1 MPEIFTYDFMINALL
16 ASLLA
21 SIAAGIIG
29 SYVVVKRIVF
39 ITGGIS
45 HSTYGGIGLGY
56 LLGFN
61 PIFGAVGA
69 SLITATIVAKIGRT
83 EKQSEDMLIGII
95 WAFGMA
101 LGIFFVNLSD
111 GYTPDLM
118 SYLFGNI
125 LLVSQ
130 GDILLML
137 ILNIIVISLVYIYY
151 GKFQAVT
158 FDEEFAKSV
167 GINTDRVYLI
177 LLLLIAITVVMLI
190 KVVGIVLVIALIS
203 IPPAIAIKY
212 SRSLKQMMLLSVLL
226 GLTFSILGLFI
237 SYYLNL
243 TSGASIIFI
252 SVLGYLVSYFTK
264 K

>member
-1 MPEIFTYDFMINALL
+1 MPEIFTYDFMLNAIA
-16 ASLLA
+16 ASILA

-29 SYVVVKRIVF
+29 SYVVVKKIVF
-39 ITGGIS
+39 ISGGIS

-69 SLITATIVAKIGRT
+69 SIITAALVAKISRK
-83 EKQSEDMLIGII
+83 EKQSEDMLVGII
-95 WAFGMA
+95 WALGMA
-101 LGIFFVNLSD
+101 LGIFFINLSE

-125 LLVSQ
+125 LLVS
-130 GDILLML
+130 GADLILMILLNL
-137 ILNIIVISLVYIYY
+137 IILTSVYFFF

-158 FDEEFAKSV
+158 FDEEFAKSI
-167 GINTDRVYLI
+167 GLNTERIYLF
-177 LLLLIAITVVMLI
+177 LLILIAITVVMLI
-190 KVVGIVLVIALIS
+190 KVVGIVLVIALLS
-203 IPPAIAIKY
+203 IPPAIAVKY
-212 SRSLKQMMLLSVLL
+212 SKSLKQMMLLSVLL
-226 GLTFSILGLFI
+226 GLIFTIFGLFI

-252 SVLGYLVSYFTK
+252 SVIGYLISYLSK

>member
-1 MPEIFTYDFMINALL
+1 MIDIFSYDFMLNAFLAGIM
-16 ASLLA
+16 ASL
-21 SIAAGIIG
+21 AAGIIG
-29 SYVVVKRIVF
+29 TYVVVKRIVF

-45 HSTYGGIGLGY
+45 HTTYGGIGLGY

-61 PIFGAVGA
+61 PIFGAIGA
-69 SLITATIVAKIGRT
+69 SVLTAFVVSKLGRV
-83 EKQSEDMLIGII
+83 KRQSEDMLIGII

-101 LGIFFVNLSD
+101 LGIFFINLSE

-130 GDILLML
+130 TDIIIMIVLNLVILLTVY
-137 ILNIIVISLVYIYY
+137 LNFA
-151 GKFQAVT
+151 KFKAVT
-158 FDEEFAKSV
+158 FDEEFARSM
-167 GINTDRVYLI
+167 GINVNRIYLI
-177 LLLLIAITVVMLI
+177 LLLLIAVTIVILI
-190 KVVGIVLVIALIS
+190 KLVGIVLVIAMLS

-212 SRSLKQMMLLSVLL
+212 AKSIKQMMIFSVLL
-226 GLTFSILGLFI
+226 GLLFNFVGLFS

-252 SVLGYLVSYFTK
+252 SVIGYLISYFQK
-264 K
+264 R

>member
-1 MPEIFTYDFMINALL
+1 MPELFTYNFMVNALI
-16 ASLLA
+16 ASFLA
-21 SIAAGIIG
+21 SIAAGVIG

-39 ITGGIS
+39 ISGGIS

-61 PIFGAVGA
+61 PILGAVGA
-69 SLITATIVAKIGRT
+69 ALVTAGIVAKISRKK
-83 EKQSEDMLIGII
+83 KQSEDMLIGIV
-95 WAFGMA
+95 WALGMA
-101 LGIFFVNLSD
+101 LGIFFINLSE
-111 GYTPDLM
+111 GYAPDLM

-125 LLVSQ
+125 LLVSNV
-130 GDILLML
+130 DLVLMF
-137 ILNIIVISLVYIYY
+137 ILNIIVIGTVIIYY
-151 GKFQAVT
+151 NKFLAVT

-167 GINTDRVYLI
+167 GLNTDRIY
-177 LLLLIAITVVMLI
+177 LLLLILIAITTVMLI

-203 IPPAIAIKY
+203 IPPAIAINY
-212 SRSLKQMMLLSVLL
+212 SKSIKQMMLISVIL
-226 GLTFSILGLFI
+226 GLLFTIFGLFI

-252 SVLGYLVSYFTK
+252 SVIGYLISYFLK